1 MCKCCEELI
10 LVDEEFRIDEIYGSK
25 TGYFQPLVNMNIK
38 YCPVCGK
45 KLNFSNNKSNYV
57 DAIIKVKVPKW
68 QIGEEVKIYFK
79 DTMYINGICE
89 KEDKDKDDTLTNDN

>member
-10 LVDEEFRIDEIYGSK
+10 LVNEELRVVEIYGSK
-25 TGYFQPLVNMNIK
+25 TGYFQPLVDMNIK
-38 YCPVCGK
+38 YCPVCGE

-57 DAIIKVKVPKW
+57 NAIIKVKVPEW

-79 DTMYINGICE
+79 DTMYISGICE
-89 KEDKDKDDTLTNDN
+89 KEDKENILTNDK